1 MESEPSNSM
10 ELPRPIRQEGH
21 ISSSEIA
28 PSRKIPERQISSGEG
43 KSSGSIFNPPIPVA
57 QSNDKTSGNP
67 VPQPNSD
74 LTSLT
79 SSNPVMADDVD
90 VIEKEWVQKAK
101 QIVEKTKQDPYQQN
115 KEMNVFKADYMKKR
129 YGKDLKLTGE

>member
-1 MESEPSNSM
+1 M
-10 ELPRPIRQEGH
+10 ELPRPVRQEASS
-21 ISSSEIA
+21 SSSEFA
-28 PSRKIPERQISSGEG
+28 PPRRSLEKDSFSAEG
-43 KSSGSIFNPPIPVA
+43 KSSGSVFNPPIPVV
-57 QSNDKTSGNP
+57 QSDNKTNKTSTLTTKDSGLTTQTSGNP
-67 VPQPNSD
+67 V
-74 LTSLT
+74 L
-79 SSNPVMADDVD
+79 ADDVD